1 MLSAARGLGRNMPV
15 DCCWED
21 AMSNA
26 SKNEGRALD
35 RPPNEEEPLR
45 CANEAASKLLICFSG
60 VTSTSI
66 HFK

>member
-1 MLSAARGLGRNMPV
+1 MGRNMPV

-35 RPPNEEEPLR
+35 RPPNEAEPLR
-45 CANEAASKLLICFSG
+45 CANEAASKLLYLLFWSYFNFNPL
-60 VTSTSI
+60 
-66 HFK
+66 H